1 MLGKAPFFLKGR
13 KGAEG
18 VVLSLPPSISHLLSP
33 PSFWPRPVMC
43 IFPSVPTSHTDSLP
57 RQGSN
62 FQNKTFS
69 TKENIT
75 MGKETFQYQA
85 SREPR
90 KWAKCLSENDAVL
103 TSHTRLGSEREQC
116 LALGFSQVRSAAEAR
131 SKLVLKLVQPWKS
144 QMFVQHCVSKQS
156 YCEVIN
162 ALPRGPC
169 AVCHDFHLKG
179 DAYSSLAVW
188 QRGLLAS

>member
-1 MLGKAPFFLKGR
+1 MALSRCPIGCWLLSHSTYLICFHEQALRRQLDLAPSLGEEALSWFGRAMFFLKGW

-33 PSFWPRPVMC
+33 PSFWPLSVMC

-57 RQGSN
+57 QQGSN

-75 MGKETFQYQA
+75 TGKETFQYQA

-103 TSHTRLGSEREQC
+103 TSQPLLGSEREQC
-116 LALGFSQVRSAAEAR
+116 LALGFSQVGRVQER
-131 SKLVLKLVQPWKS
+131 LKLVLKLVQTHKS
-144 QMFVQHCVSKQS
+144 QM
-156 YCEVIN
+156 
-162 ALPRGPC
+162 
-169 AVCHDFHLKG
+169 
-179 DAYSSLAVW
+179 
-188 QRGLLAS
+188 